1 MKSVFFLNKLFPKR
15 NNNIKEK
22 ATAKVLVNPKLN
34 KNNAVAIDTLTALV
48 S

>member
-15 NNNIKEK
+15 NKNIKEK
-22 ATAKVLVNPKLN
+22 ATTKGLVKRKLN